1 MAEDLKINLKTQQG
15 ITAEIK
21 KQKELLAS
29 QTINSKEY
37 ESTLK
42 RVNQLEQKKANLLKT
57 QKGISDSEREALSKT
72 KSIHSQI
79 QSSIDARLKKAKEL
93 KTIDSASSRLQ
104 KEAQVNQA
112 NLLEF
117 VKTRVNKSGE
127 LSNTSKE
134 QLEVIEAINMGQ
146 NDIGGLQ
153 KQLDI
158 SKAREKSLFG
168 SNAKFKE
175 DEKLLQGVIGDELK
189 RAQVQK
195 ISAERMAL
203 ADKATGGMAS
213 KAKEVGSNLM
223 DSGKRM
229 QTLKMG
235 ALGLGGILVGVIIK
249 AVTGF
254 SKKIDQIGESFGF
267 MTNKNKEFRNNL
279 IDSGNEAMMI
289 GKNLSDVLAV
299 TSQLSSEFGIVL
311 KESQGIAGSV
321 LDTAVA
327 TGISN
332 DEATKLFGTFMQ
344 IGNLTA
350 KQAENLIESTAQLA
364 AQRGVAPNAV
374 LKDMAASSEEI
385 AVFTKNGG
393 ENIAEAAVQ
402 ARQMGMSL
410 STTAKIAEGLLDFES
425 SIASE
430 MEASIMIGKQL
441 NFQKARQLA
450 LEGDIAGATKNIVDQ
465 VGSEAEFNKL
475 NSLQR
480 KSLAKSIGVS
490 VSEMAKLV
498 KGSEKLTLSG
508 ALAGKNFDDLVGQDA
523 LSGLTSIIN
532 SIKMVGASLMDE
544 IGKPIADMLKS
555 FQESVMTPEGMKEF
569 KNNIIG
575 FINGLASFFNLMLTT
590 MDILTFGLTRLGPG
604 SGIAGMKV
612 GKIDPVNDFSS
623 GPGQITHMM
632 GPAGMFSLNPKDSV
646 MGTTNRVND
655 FQTGP
660 AGSMG
665 GNIDVTGLIAATQE
679 TTRAISNLNITAGR
693 GEIRVAMEPQMG
705 GTL

>member
-1 MAEDLKINLKTQQG
+1 MAEDPKNSLKTQQG

-57 QKGISDSEREALSKT
+57 QKGISDSEREAQAKT
-72 KSIHSQI
+72 KTIQSQI
-79 QSSIDARLKKAKEL
+79 QSSIDARLKKVKEL
-93 KTIDSASSRLQ
+93 KTLESASNTLA
-104 KEAQVNQA
+104 KEAQNNQA

-117 VKTRVNKSGE
+117 IKTRVNKSGE
-127 LSNTSKE
+127 LSETSKE
-134 QLEVIEAINMGQ
+134 QLAVVESMNMGQ
-146 NDIGGLQ
+146 NDISGLQ
-153 KQLDI
+153 KQLDL

-189 RAQVQK
+189 RAQAQK
-195 ISAERMAL
+195 LTADRMAL

-267 MTNKNKEFRNNL
+267 MTNKNKEFRNDL

-299 TSQLSSEFGIVL
+299 TSQLSSEFGITL
-311 KESQGIAGSV
+311 KESQNIAGSV

-344 IGNLTA
+344 IGNLTS
-350 KQAENLIESTAQLA
+350 KQAEDLIEGTAQLA
-364 AQRGVAPNAV
+364 AQRGVAPTAV
-374 LKDMAASSEEI
+374 LRDMAGSAEEI
-385 AVFTKNGG
+385 ASFTKDGG
-393 ENIAEAAVQ
+393 NNIAEAAVQ
-402 ARQMGMSL
+402 ARQMGLSL

-425 SIASE
+425 SIANE
-430 MEASIMIGKQL
+430 VTASVMIGKQL

-450 LEGDIAGATKNIVDQ
+450 LEGDIAGATKNIVSQ

-475 NSLQR
+475 NVLQR

-490 VSEMAKLV
+490 VVEMNKLV
-498 KGSEKLTLSG
+498 KGSKELTLSG
-508 ALAGKNFDDLVGQDA
+508 AMAGKKFDDLVGQDS
-523 LSGLTSIIN
+523 LSALTSIIN
-532 SIKMVGASLMDE
+532 AVKAIGASLLDE
-544 IGKPIADMLKS
+544 IGKPLAEMLQQFIGPDGLSNIKKQLVEIANIAIEIFNTGRSIANTFRFDKELENK
-555 FQESVMTPEGMKEF
+555 FRLDESGNFVRDVK
-569 KNNIIG
+569 
-575 FINGLASFFNLMLTT
+575 
-590 MDILTFGLTRLGPG
+590 
-604 SGIAGMKV
+604 
-612 GKIDPVNDFSS
+612 VNDFSS
-623 GPGQITHMM
+623 GPGGITTMM
-632 GPAGMFSLNPKDSV
+632 GPAGVFSLNPRDSV
-646 MGTTNRVND
+646 LATTNPIPVND
-655 FQTGP
+655 ISMGP
-660 AGSMG
+660 AGSKSVG
-665 GNIDVTGLIAATQE
+665 GTQKIEVTGTLIG
-679 TTRAISNLNITAGR
+679 TRSSLMAVIEQPLG
-693 GEIRVAMEPQMG
+693 
-705 GTL
+705 